1 MSGQNLFNVASA
13 REQHMSDS
21 SIDDRPFLLSPNRT
35 YRAKMMTKPIS
46 DIPLQ
51 VQKETLLNAGDTFSY
66 DNITYTYKCFDNN
79 AGIAIFTHGDVHI
92 FLWMSDY
99 ILHNPSTHPTNITIH
114 PNRTYKARLLH
125 IQARRNIPL
134 QVYAETTLRLG
145 ESFQARD
152 GRTFTYVHWN
162 DRSNIAKLT
171 SLDPVL
177 GTVNVYLYVNEYTT

>member
-1 MSGQNLFNVASA
+1 
-13 REQHMSDS
+13 MSDS
-21 SIDDRPFLLSPNRT
+21 SLDDRPFLLSPNRT
-35 YRAKMMTKPIS
+35 YRAKVMTKPMS
-46 DIPLQ
+46 DVPLQ
-51 VQKETLLNAGDTFSY
+51 VQKETLLNVGDTFSC

-79 AGIAIFTHGDVHI
+79 AGIAIFNHGDIPI

-99 ILHNPSTHPTNITIH
+99 NIHNPSTHPTNITIH
-114 PNRTYKARLLH
+114 PNRVYKARLLH
-125 IQARRNIPL
+125 VQLKRNIQL

-171 SLDPVL
+171 CLDPVL
-177 GTVNVYLYVNEYTT
+177 GTVDVYLYINEYQ